1 MPKKQFPIIF
11 VVFLTLLLVVSACG
25 KAPQAAEPSETLASA
40 EIPEPVSIKIGY
52 LPFISNTI
60 FLIAEEEGYFDEQGL
75 DVELILFKSSNE
87 LMPMLMA
94 GEIDVIPPAL
104 NPAIFNAFSREG
116 KSRIILPLTD
126 FGIRDCSVATYL
138 ARKSDIDA
146 GMYADKKDW
155 INAKWVLSSMPV
167 NSMPG
172 YVLANALTPAGLSVD
187 DIQIEMVELPAQEEA
202 LRNGQVDIVYAVE
215 PWITRMTAKG
225 DIVILDS
232 AERYVPELSSSLVI
246 AGPRII
252 DDPDVG
258 RRFAIAYLKAVR
270 QYMEGPTPRN
280 VELAVE
286 LTGLAPELMEQICWS
301 SSPVNGVVNTASLMD
316 FQEWLLERGL
326 VDELVSMEDI
336 YEPAF
341 AEYAVSVLGEAVP

>member
-1 MPKKQFPIIF
+1 
-11 VVFLTLLLVVSACG
+11 
-25 KAPQAAEPSETLASA
+25 
-40 EIPEPVSIKIGY
+40 
-52 LPFISNTI
+52 
-60 FLIAEEEGYFDEQGL
+60 
-75 DVELILFKSSNE
+75 
-87 LMPMLMA
+87 
-94 GEIDVIPPAL
+94 
-104 NPAIFNAFSREG
+104 
-116 KSRIILPLTD
+116 
-126 FGIRDCSVATYL
+126 VATYL

-155 INAKWVLSSMPV
+155 INAKWVLSSLPV
-167 NSMPG
+167 NSLPG

-232 AERYVPELSSSLVI
+232 AERYAPELSSSLVI

-280 VELAVE
+280 VELAVK

-326 VDELVSMEDI
+326 IDELVSMEDI

-341 AEYAVSVLGEAVP
+341 AEYAVSVLGEVVP